1 MKIRDIVEQG
11 YGDNDEVGPAA
22 TKASQ
27 RAVVSANGNMN
38 KRFNNKMSNANAE
51 LNNANNAAQRNQT
64 RDIKRI
70 PTGQPNRAA
79 YDAMR
84 TDMYNARGIKQQ

>member
-1 MKIRDIVEQG
+1 
-11 YGDNDEVGPAA
+11 
-22 TKASQ
+22 
-27 RAVVSANGNMN
+27 MN
-38 KRFNNKMSNANAE
+38 ISNTN
-51 LNNANNAAQRNQT
+51 AQRNQT

-84 TDMYNARGIKQQ
+84 TDLYNRRGIKQQ

>member
-27 RAVVSANGNMN
+27 RAVVSANGNIN
-38 KRFNNKMSNANAE
+38 KRINNKMSNSNAE
-51 LNNANNAAQRNQT
+51 ANIANNAAQRNQN

>member
-27 RAVVSANGNMN
+27 RDAISLQNNLN
-38 KRFNNKMSNANAE
+38 KRANNQNANAGAE
-51 LNNANNAAQRNQT
+51 ANIANSGAQRDQS
-64 RDIKRI
+64 RDQKRI

-79 YDAMR
+79 FDAMR